1 MDSRVCLRATSA
13 KSYFSTLRRQMRS
26 YVEMVKELIRL
37 GLKKSKAVAYVA
49 AAHGLDPQI
58 LLNDYNKEEKHG

>member
-1 MDSRVCLRATSA
+1 
-13 KSYFSTLRRQMRS
+13 MRS